1 MAQPVSQT
9 EENII
14 KKGEATHAATPNPAD
29 LYQYLLTAFTP
40 QDTEDAF
47 DAHTL
52 ACILTLSARET
63 AEKNIIISSKKRH
76 TAQLA
81 EAAGY
86 EDAGQLAVFF
96 PAIKPWLIEES
107 SAPLVRG
114 EDELCLADLL
124 QRGSTN
130 HTPFEELLAS
140 MVARRC
146 QKPNHLWQDLG
157 LVNRGELSLLMNR
170 HFSPLARRNV
180 RDMRWKKF
188 FYRTLCRDEGYAL
201 CTAPSCSECCDFD
214 ACFGA
219 ENGESLLA
227 HVRRQAEQAA

>member
-1 MAQPVSQT
+1 MVRPGPQRDADTTTLAEQSAQ
-9 EENII
+9 
-14 KKGEATHAATPNPAD
+14 AAPLSPD
-29 LYQYLLTAFTP
+29 VIYPRLLNAFTP
-40 QDTEDAF
+40 VGTEDAF

-52 ACILTLSARET
+52 ASILTLAAQECAATPASGHKR
-63 AEKNIIISSKKRH
+63 KNS
-76 TAQLA
+76 LA

-86 EDAGQLAVFF
+86 DDAGLLARFF
-96 PAIKPWLIEES
+96 PAMTDWLCAGFS
-107 SAPLVRG
+107 CALVRG
-114 EDELCLADLL
+114 EDELCLIDLL
-124 QRGSTN
+124 QRGSSA
-130 HTPFEELLAS
+130 HSQFEELLAS

-146 QKPNHLWQDLG
+146 QRPNHLWQDLG
-157 LVNRGELSLLMNR
+157 LGNRGELSLLMNR
-170 HFSPLARRNV
+170 HFGPLARRNV

-227 HVRRQAEQAA
+227 QVRRRAEQAA